1 MATIDVT
8 EDTFNDTVSSEG
20 IVLVDAWAT
29 WCGPCKSFA
38 PIYEK
43 ASEKH
48 EEVKFT
54 KLDVDANPGVSAA
67 LEISAVP
74 TLFFFRDGIG
84 VYRQSGVMNPAQLD
98 DTLEQIKALD
108 MDEVRRQVAAQNAE
122 ADAQEAQE
130 DKA

>member
-8 EDTFNDTVSSEG
+8 EDTFNETVSAEG

-48 EEVKFT
+48 QDVTFT
-54 KLDVDANPGVSAA
+54 KLDVDASPGVSAA

-84 VYRQSGVMNPAQLD
+84 IYRKSGVMNPAELD
-98 DTLEQIKALD
+98 ATLEEIKALD
-108 MDEVRRQVAAQNAE
+108 MAEVRRQVEAQNAE
-122 ADAQEAQE
+122 AETQEGQA
-130 DKA
+130 